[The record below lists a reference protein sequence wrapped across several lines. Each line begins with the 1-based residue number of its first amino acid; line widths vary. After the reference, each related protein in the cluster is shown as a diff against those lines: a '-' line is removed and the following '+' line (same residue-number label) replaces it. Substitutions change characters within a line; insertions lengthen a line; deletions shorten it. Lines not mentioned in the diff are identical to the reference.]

1 MRIFL
6 DTNIFYNN
14 WFVNKA
20 NFQYLFH
27 FLNNEDHDLLLSNIV
42 LEETN
47 NIRNRQVDSN
57 IEEIQSSISKLKK
70 LNSNNI
76 NFDKESLGISDYNLL
91 NELDGK
97 INNITPIEYE
107 SISHNR
113 IVSRLFKNLKPFSS
127 QEKGYRDTLIW
138 LSLVKHVKESGRRDE
153 VIFITENSSDFY
165 SNNKD
170 QISFHSD
177 LQKDLEDENISVKI
191 IPYKNLHEFVKTQI
205 DKETHSFDHTK
216 YESIF
221 EEYVEINS
229 IEYLESLDN
238 ESLSFYLEDSIFES
252 KVSNITNIT
261 VDILEGFEDNSIE
274 RVSQVDGNKV
284 YVSYEFN
291 LRRVFIQIELPYLDY
306 ITNKAEI
313 DSKYEVINNNGQ
325 FVTIEKLVR
334 PYFDVS
340 FIFSP
345 HTEELES
352 FSVDHLW
359 LRR

>member
-27 FLNNEDHDLLLSNIV
+27 FINNEGHDLLLSNIV

-47 NIRNRQVDSN
+47 NIRNRQVSSN
-57 IEEIQSSISKLKK
+57 IEEIQSIINKLKK
-70 LNSNNI
+70 LNASKI
-76 NFDKESLGISDYNLL
+76 IFDKDSLGISDYNLIDEL
-91 NELDGK
+91 NEK
-97 INNITPIEYE
+97 INDIIPIEYE
-107 SISHNR
+107 TISHSA

-138 LSLVKHVKESGRRDE
+138 LSFIKHLKESGRRDE

-165 SNNKD
+165 INNKD
-170 QISFHSD
+170 QISFHGD
-177 LQKDLEDENISVKI
+177 LQKDLEEENISIKI
-191 IPYKNLHEFVKTQI
+191 TPYKNLHEFVKTQI

-216 YESIF
+216 HESTF
-221 EEYVEINS
+221 EDYVEIKS

-238 ESLSFYLEDSIFES
+238 EQLSMYLEDSLFES
-252 KVSNITNIT
+252 KLSNINKVT

-274 RVSQVDGNKV
+274 RISQVDESKV

-291 LRRVFIQIELPYLDY
+291 LRRVFIKIELPYLDY
-306 ITNKAEI
+306 ITNKTEI
-313 DSKYEVINNNGQ
+313 DSKYEVLNNNGQ
-325 FVTIEKLVR
+325 LVTIETLVR

-345 HTEELES
+345 QTEELES
-352 FSVDHLW
+352 FSVDHL
-359 LRR
+359 LLKR